1 MTTGAAIILDEPLS
15 FWGGVDPA
23 TGSII
28 DVHHAQHGTRL
39 MGRVVIMPGGR
50 GSSSSASV
58 LAEAVR
64 LGTAPAALIL
74 GEPDLILAI
83 GATVAAE
90 LYRVSVPVIVDP
102 NAAVGVR
109 DGEMVT
115 VDESGWRREPA

>member
-15 FWGGVDPA
+15 FWGGVDPESGA
-23 TGSII
+23 II
-28 DVHHAQHGTRL
+28 DVHHAQHGSRL
-39 MGRVVIMPGGR
+39 TGRVVIMPGGR

-90 LYRVSVPVIVDP
+90 LYGVSMPVVVDP
-102 NAAVGVR
+102 SASSLVR
-109 DGEMVT
+109 DGEAVT
-115 VDESGWRREPA
+115 VDESGWRRGPA